1 VNKELGRNDI
11 CYCGSNKKY
20 KDCHLK
26 PYYPE
31 ESFEAEIKEFDNIK
45 FENKAAEFIIVDRA
59 DIFVRDPYPWDAEV
73 STVLRPLIEVLWDEK
88 NRWQNRIEKRIDKL
102 HHKLDAM
109 RYHTYFFKKFER
121 TTKEGYKN
129 YLVANTT
136 LNKILNSP
144 HLIYNT
150 ESFLFQ
156 SKSCLD
162 VFAQIVAYSFKFQI
176 RSYGNHGDDLI
187 RILKKESSKQV
198 PKYAKKVIESI
209 EKNKPWVKELVEMRD
224 EVTHY
229 SDLEGLSCFIIKKSD
244 KKDIVATVYY
254 PAMTNGQRVSKYM
267 DKTWNK
273 ICSLIQECVHPLVSA
288 ATK

>member
-1 VNKELGRNDI
+1 
-11 CYCGSNKKY
+11 
-20 KDCHLK
+20 
-26 PYYPE
+26 
-31 ESFEAEIKEFDNIK
+31 
-45 FENKAAEFIIVDRA
+45 
-59 DIFVRDPYPWDAEV
+59 
-73 STVLRPLIEVLWDEK
+73 
-88 NRWQNRIEKRIDKL
+88 
-102 HHKLDAM
+102 
-109 RYHTYFFKKFER
+109 
-121 TTKEGYKN
+121 
-129 YLVANTT
+129 
-136 LNKILNSP
+136 
-144 HLIYNT
+144 
-150 ESFLFQ
+150 
-156 SKSCLD
+156 LD

-229 SDLEGLSCFIIKKSD
+229 SDLEGQSCFIIKKSD